1 MNDIWALPT
10 GEWVVYSDEENII
23 KEYLTLADLK
33 VITSYHGLF
42 KKRRAVQFKFPNRED
57 ILRYICFVS
66 GFNYGQ
72 AVKLLK
78 RPGSNYNDLFGQSA
92 HQPPLFIDMH
102 PRRKGRGS
110 RTR

>member
-10 GEWVVYSDEENII
+10 GEWVVYSDEKNII
-23 KEYLTLADLK
+23 KEYLTLSDLK

-92 HQPPLFIDMH
+92 HQPPLFTDIT
-102 PRRKGRGS
+102 PRRKGRGG